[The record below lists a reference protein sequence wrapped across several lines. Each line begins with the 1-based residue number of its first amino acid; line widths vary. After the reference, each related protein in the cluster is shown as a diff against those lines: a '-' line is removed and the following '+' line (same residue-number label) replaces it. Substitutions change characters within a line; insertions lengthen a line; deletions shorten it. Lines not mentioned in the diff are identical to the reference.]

1 MSTTDYANQEA
12 LNKAL
17 NIYRTCMRGFI
28 IFHLQKI
35 PGTNVEDVV
44 IDSVSDWRADEIER
58 KLNEGMDIKSIIDID
73 DFPLLVVG
81 ERGINWKEVFKG
93 PLNDDKDFQNQLW
106 LIKTCRDQSWAHP
119 PEGDAES
126 EGARAYLFLIAEVL
140 RKIKRSDKRCEVEAI
155 RDELFFD
162 DTPEHLER
170 AEEHLESVKAENAEY
185 KRSLAEAEERSE
197 AAEAEKSKYEKEN
210 SALSEQVAEKEKQ
223 RKKLDR
229 QVKNAKTG
237 NDKLKKELASTKK
250 RLEKF
255 EAAQADY
262 KNRLETTSKELK
274 GTNAERKEIE
284 ERLATALNQL
294 AAAQAAEKG
303 VAARLRALQSLFT
316 AAAIGEQE
324 VQEVFQRVYPPIE
337 TDSAVRILDRRD
349 VDKKNYLLELMEQ
362 KQPTLI
368 YVQSEEMVD
377 LLLER
382 VLPEKADLIEKHGE
396 QTSETEEMEILKRL
410 ENAELVAV
418 VSDTTFSTMARSHCV
433 EHFVFCHLVPSLDVF
448 FKRCEPAFTS
458 EKNAYLH
465 LIYNTEQD
473 IEGLNQWLTQK
484 YPDAEALGRLY
495 RELKELAE
503 TNGNFIKPENVYDA
517 GIYSKLGMAKL
528 GIETGLAI
536 FEELQFLEQNKD
548 GVKFLPDPEKQGLDE
563 SKIHCGG
570 EELRRGIAE
579 VQAFQLEQRIK
590 NIWEEIQEKLDV
602 DSEQILREDSIDEV
616 YPSVSEIQSDQQRT
630 ETVENDSE
638 SDDADI
644 EANQAPKPPRA
655 NAMVPEEQF
664 REIQSRS
671 AAGESNSELAKE
683 FDLSST
689 AIRFVAETTEGT
701 RNEIAVKVVEL
712 RINKEGLRPIA
723 WKKIR
728 EKLGL
733 HNDHFHQVIRHSEG
747 YLNAVIER
755 IKSLKFA
762 DGGWEYN
769 GKLSVLTGIEDIEN
783 YLESVKRRKTWKD
796 VE

>member
-1 MSTTDYANQEA
+1 MSTTKYPNRDALRNAND
-12 LNKAL
+12 
-17 NIYRTCMRGFI
+17 IYLDTMRPFI
-28 IFHLQKI
+28 IRQLKQVRGEK
-35 PGTNVEDVV
+35 TEDL
-44 IDSVSDWRADEIER
+44 ISRILKPKQRDEFQR
-58 KLNEGMDIKSIIDID
+58 VLNETDDIESAIDFSYFPHIIEKHWSGAFIQRFDED
-73 DFPLLVVG
+73 L
-81 ERGINWKEVFKG
+81 K
-93 PLNDDKDFQNQLW
+93 FQSMLW
-106 LIKTCRDQSWAHP
+106 LIR
-119 PEGDAES
+119 EGRNSCEHRGTKDLNS
-126 EGARAYLFLIAEVL
+126 EFVRVNLFLISEVL
-140 RKIKRSDKRCEVEAI
+140 AKINTDKQREVEAI
-155 RDELFFD
+155 RDELFYD
-162 DTPEHLER
+162 DTPERLE
-170 AEEHLESVKAENAEY
+170 KAEKDIAEY
-185 KRSLAEAEERSE
+185 KRSITETEQRLADAESERSE
-197 AAEAEKSKYEKEN
+197 YVEKNAALSKQIDKKEN
-210 SALSEQVAEKEKQ
+210 Q
-223 RKKLDR
+223 RKKLDKQLKR
-229 QVKNAKTG
+229 AKAQ
-237 NDKLKKELASTKK
+237 NDKYKKDIAGTKQ
-250 RLEKF
+250 RLEES

-284 ERLATALNQL
+284 EHLATALNQL

-316 AAAIGEQE
+316 VAAIGEQE

-448 FKRCEPAFTS
+448 FKQCEPAFTS

-655 NAMVPEEQF
+655 NATVPEEQF

-755 IKSLKFA
+755 IKSLKSA
-762 DGGWEYN
+762 NGGWEYN
-769 GKLSVLTGIEDIEN
+769 GKFSVLTGIEDIEN
-783 YLESVKRRKTWKD
+783 YLE
-796 VE
+796 